1 MTKIV
6 INTVHGGFGLS
17 PKAQRRYLELMG
29 KKCYFYQHIAQ
40 DGKYIRI
47 DDDNEAKKS
56 MFTLTVTKDFG
67 DEVFGKKLD
76 NLADNAYWSDWNIG
90 RDDPFLI
97 QVINELGEE
106 ANDKYS
112 ELKIV
117 EIPDGIEWEIDEY
130 DGMET
135 IHEKHRSWG

>member
-17 PKAQRRYLELMG
+17 PEAQRRYLELVG
-29 KKCYFYQHIAQ
+29 KECYFYKHIA
-40 DGKYIRI
+40 KSKNYIHI
-47 DDDNEAKKS
+47 DDDEAKKS
-56 MFTLTVTKDFG
+56 MFTLTVIKYFG
-67 DEVFGKKLD
+67 EEVNTIPTD
-76 NLADNAYWSDWNIG
+76 AYWADWNID
-90 RDDPFLI
+90 RDDPLLI
-97 QVINELGEE
+97 QVIDELGEE

-117 EIPDGIEWEIDEY
+117 EIPDDIEWEIDEY

-135 IHEKHRSWG
+135 IHERHRSWG